1 MKKYIKKIDKE
12 QVKYRSKKSNHL
24 KDIRNKN
31 PKEYRKVIYKNSK
44 RQQKHQSILMVY
56 IHISETY
63 TSLLKSVTK
72 LTARLIYI
80 LQIYNLA
87 T

>member
-1 MKKYIKKIDKE
+1 
-12 QVKYRSKKSNHL
+12 
-24 KDIRNKN
+24 
-31 PKEYRKVIYKNSK
+31 
-44 RQQKHQSILMVY
+44 MVY

-80 LQIYNLA
+80 YIANLQPSNLNCHQLNEYLTQNEFIKA
-87 T
+87 THKLWYRSMKNYSI